1 MTWTWEV
8 RGWRVSTTE
17 IFTVTRREVTKPT
30 HRDTEKGALEGHV
43 VHLCSCAARDGGPG
57 EGCAARAGKGLRT
70 GL

>member
-1 MTWTWEV
+1 M

-43 VHLCSCAARDGGPG
+43 VYLRSRAARDEDRVRGARLGQA
-57 EGCAARAGKGLRT
+57 EG
-70 GL
+70 